1 MEFGEFLAGRGVL
14 LDLGVLLFVDMG
26 YSIAERSDLIGDSI
40 DLIGEF
46 LAESVDF
53 LAYPGGDSVRQFLA
67 PLVGPID
74 LLG

>member
-1 MEFGEFLAGRGVL
+1 MGYLTDELVVEFGEFLADRG
-14 LDLGVLLFVDMG
+14 G
-26 YSIAERSDLIGDSI
+26 
-40 DLIGEF
+40 LIGEF